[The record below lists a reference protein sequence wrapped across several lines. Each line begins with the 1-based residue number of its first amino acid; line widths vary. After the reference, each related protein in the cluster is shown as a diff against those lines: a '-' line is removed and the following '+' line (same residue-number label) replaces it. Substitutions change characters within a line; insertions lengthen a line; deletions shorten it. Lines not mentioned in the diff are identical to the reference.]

1 METRSLFGASV
12 LAVLLLVSAT
22 GCSGSSSGHVPSAD
36 VTVSRGGAAQ
46 TESFTASASGEAL
59 LSGTASA
66 PGVSWQQPG
75 AESAVASIS
84 VDGRY
89 VTDLVVPSA
98 DPTPR
103 SLALGPVTAGKHTFT
118 VTFAADRSAAGATEV
133 RLSEIDV
140 RVLGPSDPGYVAA
153 SHTPVVIGRVLPA
166 YGGPFQNART
176 DTPLLA
182 WHEDTAIAS
191 GHHLLEYSLVWSN
204 EDGGTNT
211 PALMAQWGRTTD
223 IEWIYR
229 VEVDQAGRTVPG
241 TAVYQAANHQ
251 TLPFRGRHEDQHPVL
266 QTCTA
271 NNNMCDQAVGPM
283 RFFLDAEQTR
293 PIDRARE
300 VLMDTNPWT
309 YQVMAQEMVR
319 EGKIESPSNPA
330 TPAVGDQRTYL
341 YIEVGK
347 NTGRAT
353 RPSGLTPGLSVGVQL
368 KGSPTVYRSDHS
380 VPLWSINRDGAVA
393 TTVELPAGTTPANID
408 KILAIRQPIL
418 ADNGS
423 PVTVTTINRGFFL
436 TSSYL
441 PGTSFLQ
448 WTGAAAT
455 LTPQHP
461 QATLIG

>member
-1 METRSLFGASV
+1 METRSLFRASV
-12 LAVLLLVSAT
+12 LAVLLLLSAT
-22 GCSGSSSGHVPSAD
+22 GCSGSSSGHAPSD

-103 SLALGPVTAGKHTFT
+103 SLALGPVTAGKHSFT

-133 RLSEIDV
+133 RLSEIGV

-153 SHTPVVIGRVLPA
+153 SHTPIVIGRVLPA
-166 YGGPFQNART
+166 NGGPFQNART

-229 VEVDQAGRTVPG
+229 VEVDQAGRTVTG

-271 NNNMCDQAVGPM
+271 NNNMCDQAAGPM

-309 YQVMAQEMVR
+309 YPVMAQEMIR
-319 EGKIESPSNPA
+319 EGKVEHPSNPA

-341 YIEVGK
+341 YVEVAK
-347 NTGRAT
+347 TTGRAT
-353 RPSGLTPGLSVGVQL
+353 HPSGLAPGLTVGVQL
-368 KGSPTVYRSDHS
+368 KGSPTVYRSDHAI
-380 VPLWSINRDGAVA
+380 PLWSINRDGAVA
-393 TTVELPAGTTPANID
+393 TTVELPAGTTPADIT
-408 KILAIRQPIL
+408 KILASRQTTVS
-418 ADNGS
+418 DNGS
-423 PVTVTTINRGFFL
+423 PVTVTAINRGFFL

-441 PGTSFLQ
+441 PGASFLH
-448 WTGAAAT
+448 WSGAII
-455 LTPQHP
+455 LTPQHR
-461 QATLIG
+461 QAPLIG